1 MKHLKQLF
9 WISDNNGQHAPQTA
23 RMFNKKISRPAALF
37 NLLLVAALWVAL
49 FWISLRTIQI
59 RLDFTFLGE
68 FRIRIWNGFLATLGL
83 SLFSLIFS
91 LLIGILSAAGQS
103 SSVLLDRKSVV

>member
-49 FWISLRTIQI
+49 FGSPSER
-59 RLDFTFLGE
+59 
-68 FRIRIWNGFLATLGL
+68 FRYGL
-83 SLFSLIFS
+83 
-91 LLIGILSAAGQS
+91 ILPF
-103 SSVLLDRKSVV
+103 

>member
-9 WISDNNGQHAPQTA
+9 WISDNNGQH
-23 RMFNKKISRPAALF
+23 KKISRPAALF

-49 FWISLRTIQI
+49 FWFSLRTIQI

-68 FRIRIWNGFLATLGL
+68 FRIR
-83 SLFSLIFS
+83 
-91 LLIGILSAAGQS
+91 
-103 SSVLLDRKSVV
+103 DRKSVV